1 MSRTV
6 LVTGGNRGIG
16 RAIAE
21 RLMKEGDRVAI
32 TFRKEDPEIPGAYAV
47 QCDVTDSHQVDAA
60 FDEVEREL
68 GPVEVLIAN
77 AGTTSDNLLLDMTD
91 EQFRQVMD
99 TNVFGAFAAARRA
112 HRTMP
117 NDGSI
122 IVISSAIAPFGAFGQ
137 ANYAASKGALVSLT
151 RSLMR
156 EFADRGIRANAVM
169 PGPIHTDM
177 FYELSEEQRAA
188 VVSKVPLGRAGTPE
202 EIAGAVAFLRSSDA
216 SFVNGTVLTVDGGAL
231 GGIAAP

>member
-16 RAIAE
+16 KAIAE
-21 RLMKEGDRVAI
+21 RLLKDGDRVAV
-32 TFRKEDPEIPGAYAV
+32 TYRKEDPRIPGAYAV
-47 QCDVTDSHQVDAA
+47 PCDVTDSQQVDAA
-60 FDEVEREL
+60 FDTVEQEL
-68 GPVEVLIAN
+68 GPVEVLVAN

-91 EQFRQVMD
+91 EQFRHVMD
-99 TNVFGAFAAARRA
+99 TNVFGVFTAARRA
-112 HRTMP
+112 HKTMP
-117 NDGSI
+117 AGGSI
-122 IVISSAIAPFGAFGQ
+122 IVISSAMAPYGGYGQ

-156 EFADRGIRANAVM
+156 EFAAREIRANAVM

-177 FYELSEEQRAA
+177 FYELSEEQRTALVA
-188 VVSKVPLGRAGTPE
+188 MVPLGRAGTPE
-202 EIAGAVAFLRSSDA
+202 EVAGAVAFLRSSDA